1 MTKYKCGHESDV
13 IILDS
18 NLMSLSAWM
27 EWNETVGLNGT
38 KEKCW
43 ECFCEER

>member
-1 MTKYKCGHESDV
+1 MKYKCGHESNA

-18 NLMSLSAWM
+18 NPLSLSAWM
-27 EWNETVGLNGT
+27 EWNETVGADGS

-43 ECFCEER
+43 ECFCKER